1 MFNNDS
7 EMSDLVG
14 DSKSFQ
20 FKDECNTVLDKA
32 LVRGY
37 CSDDTTIFLY
47 LDGWQQAEELS
58 YDDETTSQADL
69 KLLYNHFNV

>member
-1 MFNNDS
+1 MFNTENS
-7 EMSDLVG
+7 AMSDLVG

-58 YDDETTSQADL
+58 YDDESVFNADL
-69 KLLYNHFNV
+69 KLLSSQFE